1 MKKQLLIIITLILLL
16 CLFMASCEKGSTG
29 VTTTDSDES
38 TTNTS
43 SDGTHSHVYGEW
55 ITLNDATCQQTGT
68 KVCVCSCG
76 NQKTETIEKK
86 LCHYVNDVCTMC
98 HTKKPTTFVPDYTK
112 GEENIV
118 GSDNANFG
126 FTAQSD
132 YLYYANQN
140 EIEKIKRNGSAHQSV
155 YTVSSGS
162 LCNINVI
169 GDWIYFYCKESTT
182 AKSYIAKVKTDG
194 SGFEKLVSSVN
205 VWEMLVVNNI
215 VYYTTVTQNWEYT
228 EYAKDI
234 LPLYSLSVN
243 GGTPKQIQDGAVS
256 YLTADGTYLY
266 YSHTTNN
273 DKTTICRIK
282 HSNAK
287 KDILHQNIT
296 AVNLTLENSKLYFF
310 VENIYEPET
319 FTLASISINGGSYTT
334 YGKMFC
340 DPNLFHV
347 IGNKAY
353 FIGSA
358 PISENNPEPEYGL
371 TEYSL
376 TTKKFKLIGGGEHG
390 EFVGAFD
397 LLIFQP
403 TVPGKFNTI
412 EIYISST
419 GAFKKLKVS

>member
-1 MKKQLLIIITLILLL
+1 
-16 CLFMASCEKGSTG
+16 
-29 VTTTDSDES
+29 
-38 TTNTS
+38 
-43 SDGTHSHVYGEW
+43 
-55 ITLNDATCQQTGT
+55 
-68 KVCVCSCG
+68 
-76 NQKTETIEKK
+76 
-86 LCHYVNDVCTMC
+86 
-98 HTKKPTTFVPDYTK
+98 
-112 GEENIV
+112 
-118 GSDNANFG
+118 
-126 FTAQSD
+126 
-132 YLYYANQN
+132 
-140 EIEKIKRNGSAHQSV
+140 
-155 YTVSSGS
+155 
-162 LCNINVI
+162 VI
-169 GDWIYFYCKESTT
+169 GDWIYFYCKDSTT

-194 SGFEKLVSSVN
+194 SGFEKLVSSIN

-215 VYYTTVTQNWEYT
+215 VYYTTVTPNWQYT
-228 EYAKDI
+228 EYVKDI

-296 AVNLTLENSKLYFF
+296 TVNLTLENSKLYFF

-376 TTKKFKLIGGGEHG
+376 TTKTFKLIREGERV

-403 TVPGKFNTI
+403 SVSGKFNTI
-412 EIYISST
+412 EIYTPST

>member
-1 MKKQLLIIITLILLL
+1 MSYVEKNLNPGEKIISEAKRSPLFLIIITWILLL
-16 CLFMASCEKGSTG
+16 CLFMASCEKGSTD

-38 TTNTS
+38 IAN
-43 SDGTHSHVYGEW
+43 
-55 ITLNDATCQQTGT
+55 
-68 KVCVCSCG
+68 
-76 NQKTETIEKK
+76 
-86 LCHYVNDVCTMC
+86 
-98 HTKKPTTFVPDYTK
+98 TTFVPDYIK

-140 EIEKIKRNGSAHQSV
+140 EIEKIKRDGSAHQSV

-169 GDWIYFYCKESTT
+169 GDWIYFYCKDSTT

-194 SGFEKLVSSVN
+194 SGFEKLVSSIN

-215 VYYTTVTQNWEYT
+215 VYYTTFTQNWEYT

-287 KDILHQNIT
+287 KDILLQNIT
-296 AVNLTLENSKLYFF
+296 TVNLTLENSKLYFF
-310 VENIYEPET
+310 VENIYEPEN

-376 TTKKFKLIGGGEHG
+376 TTQKFKSIREGDHVEV

-403 TVPGKFNTI
+403 TVSGKFNTI
-412 EIYISST
+412 EIYTPST

>member
-1 MKKQLLIIITLILLL
+1 M
-16 CLFMASCEKGSTG
+16 
-29 VTTTDSDES
+29 
-38 TTNTS
+38 
-43 SDGTHSHVYGEW
+43 
-55 ITLNDATCQQTGT
+55 
-68 KVCVCSCG
+68 
-76 NQKTETIEKK
+76 
-86 LCHYVNDVCTMC
+86 
-98 HTKKPTTFVPDYTK
+98 
-112 GEENIV
+112 
-118 GSDNANFG
+118 
-126 FTAQSD
+126 
-132 YLYYANQN
+132 
-140 EIEKIKRNGSAHQSV
+140 
-155 YTVSSGS
+155 
-162 LCNINVI
+162 I
-169 GDWIYFYCKESTT
+169 GDWIYFYCKDSTT

-194 SGFEKLVSSVN
+194 SGFEKLVSSIN

-215 VYYTTVTQNWEYT
+215 VYYTTFTQNWEYT

-287 KDILHQNIT
+287 KDILLQNIT
-296 AVNLTLENSKLYFF
+296 TVNLTLENSKLYFF
-310 VENIYEPET
+310 VKNIYEPGT
-319 FTLASISINGGSYTT
+319 YTLASISINGGSYTT

-340 DPNLFHV
+340 DPYLFHV

-376 TTKKFKLIGGGEHG
+376 TTQKFKSIREGEHVEV

-403 TVPGKFNTI
+403 TVSGKFNTI
-412 EIYISST
+412 EIYTPST

>member
-1 MKKQLLIIITLILLL
+1 MSYVEKNLNSGEKIISEAKRSPLFLIIITWILLL
-16 CLFMASCEKGSTG
+16 CLFMASCEKGSTD

-38 TTNTS
+38 TAN
-43 SDGTHSHVYGEW
+43 
-55 ITLNDATCQQTGT
+55 
-68 KVCVCSCG
+68 
-76 NQKTETIEKK
+76 
-86 LCHYVNDVCTMC
+86 
-98 HTKKPTTFVPDYTK
+98 TTFVPDYTK

-140 EIEKIKRNGSAHQSV
+140 EIEKIKRDGSAHQSV

-169 GDWIYFYCKESTT
+169 GDWIYFYCKDSTT
-182 AKSYIAKVKTDG
+182 AESYIAKVKTDG
-194 SGFEKLVSSVN
+194 SGFEKLVSSIN

-215 VYYTTVTQNWEYT
+215 VYYTTFTQNWEYT

-287 KDILHQNIT
+287 KDILLQNIT
-296 AVNLTLENSKLYFF
+296 TVNLTLENSKLYFF
-310 VENIYEPET
+310 VKNIYEPGT
-319 FTLASISINGGSYTT
+319 YTLASISINGGSYTT

-340 DPNLFHV
+340 DPYLFHV

-376 TTKKFKLIGGGEHG
+376 TTQKFKSIREGEHVEV
-390 EFVGAFD
+390 EFVEAFD

-403 TVPGKFNTI
+403 TVSGKFNTI
-412 EIYISST
+412 EIYTPST
-419 GAFKKLKVS
+419 GAFKTLKVS